1 MLFRSL
7 RMTDKTIAGQ
17 CVAKMI
23 DNDTVV
29 NGLGIRLISAEQGRA
44 VLAMTVRADMLNSLG
59 QCHGGMSFTLADA
72 AFACATVSN
81 NQAGVGAHAAMD
93 YIRPGLEGDVLMPQ
107 RRCATRENRR
117 VWLRL
122 LSRIKTANKSPY
134 SMAGPIILSKLLL
147 TVRPANPFK
156 QLFRTSC
163 KTTRQT

>member
-1 MLFRSL
+1 
-7 RMTDKTIAGQ
+7 MTDKTIAGQ

-93 YIRPGLEGDVLMPQ
+93 YIRPGLEGDVLT
-107 RRCATRENRR
+107 AT
-117 VWLRL
+117 
-122 LSRIKTANKSPY
+122 A
-134 SMAGPIILSKLLL
+134 
-147 TVRPANPFK
+147 TVRHQGKSASLVEVVVENQNGK
-156 QLFRTSC
+156 QIALLHGRSHNFEQAFIDSEAG
-163 KTTRQT
+163 

>member
-1 MLFRSL
+1 
-7 RMTDKTIAGQ
+7 MTDKTIAGQ

-93 YIRPGLEGDVLMPQ
+93 YIRPGLEGDVLT
-107 RRCATRENRR
+107 AT
-117 VWLRL
+117 
-122 LSRIKTANKSPY
+122 A
-134 SMAGPIILSKLLL
+134 
-147 TVRPANPFK
+147 TVRHQGKSASLVEVVVENQNGK
-156 QLFRTSC
+156 QISLLHGRSHNFEQAFIDSEAG
-163 KTTRQT
+163 